1 MKKTTQFSVVKPT
14 LLVISVLLVFLCGI
28 IQPEYIMAIQI
39 VLLLFAA
46 RKVRISQ
53 SFIALLLILVLHTG
67 ICVLLGRDTIFLAVK
82 QLADATVQFSYNKE
96 SYKPFDGWTPNSK
109 PSWWGDYNKV
119 KHNRAENDNIKLANL
134 KNVFNALAALFIL
147 NRYLCKIVCSNKIM
161 KEPEI
166 KSNLFTMVGW
176 DICILE
182 GNGFVRR
189 LSTNGNMSVLVES

>member
-82 QLADATVQFSYNKE
+82 QLAGIIVSYLFYKTIVKNKDDALDVLLV
-96 SYKPFDGWTPNSK
+96 YKKF
-109 PSWWGDYNKV
+109 
-119 KHNRAENDNIKLANL
+119 AIIIA
-134 KNVFNALAALFIL
+134 VFALIQQVAFMHIL
-147 NRYLCKIVCSNKIM
+147 V
-161 KEPEI
+161 
-166 KSNLFTMVGW
+166 
-176 DICILE
+176 
-182 GNGFVRR
+182 
-189 LSTNGNMSVLVES
+189 